1 MNLIHVK
8 YAVEV
13 ANAGSVNKAAEKLL
27 IAPPNLSR
35 SVKDLEAEFGITI
48 FERSARGMSLTS
60 DGERFI
66 GYARRILSEVNE
78 LEKAFC
84 AGTVQPKLFS
94 VCVPEGSDYY
104 GLFADTVAEA
114 GKESMD
120 FLFTQADLMSTLQL
134 VKNGDCSLGIIRYS
148 DVYDKYFRSM
158 LQEKE
163 LTGDLIGEQNL
174 MLLMHEENPL
184 NFVDEICGDD
194 LKDFVEICSPDSF
207 VPPLPQNEVRR
218 AGRPGSASRRI
229 VTGDNSC
236 RMEFL
241 SRDPRTFSWSVP
253 LSETTLARYGLIQ
266 KKCGGYSGK
275 VREMLIRRNDTV
287 LSEHESR
294 FVLALMNKDG
304 RSVGSG
310 K

>member
-35 SVKDLEAEFGITI
+35 SVKDLETELGITI
-48 FERSARGMSLTS
+48 FERSARGMNLTP

-78 LEKAFC
+78 LEKAFG
-84 AGTVQPKLFS
+84 AESVRPKLFS
-94 VCVPEGSDYY
+94 VCVPDGSDYY
-104 GLFADTVAEA
+104 GLFADTVAYA
-114 GKESMD
+114 GKGPMD
-120 FLFTQADLMSTLQL
+120 FLFTRADLMSTLQL
-134 VKNGDCSLGIIRYS
+134 VKNSECRLGIIRYS
-148 DVYDKYFRSM
+148 DVYDKYFRSL

-163 LTGDLIGEQNL
+163 LAGDLIGEQNL

-184 NFVDEICGDD
+184 NSVDEISGDD
-194 LKDFVEICSPDSF
+194 LKDFVEICSPDTF

-218 AGRPGSASRRI
+218 AERPGSTSRRI
-229 VTGDNSC
+229 VTGDNAC

-241 SRDPRTFSWSVP
+241 SRDSRTFSWSVP

-275 VREMLIRRNDTV
+275 VREMLVRRNDTV
-287 LSEHESR
+287 LSELETR
-294 FVLALMNKDG
+294 FVSALMNKDDRSGGTG
-304 RSVGSG
+304 R
-310 K
+310 